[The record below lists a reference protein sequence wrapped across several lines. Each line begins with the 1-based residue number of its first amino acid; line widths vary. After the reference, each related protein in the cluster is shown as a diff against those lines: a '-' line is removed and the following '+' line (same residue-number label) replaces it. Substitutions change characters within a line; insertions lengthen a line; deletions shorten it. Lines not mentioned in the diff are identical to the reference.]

1 VLGEQLSQRA
11 EGLVVRWL
19 AATAVKARAG
29 EDDSAERSAK
39 DDRVLSRA
47 AQPAAT
53 GRTAAVPINIGSRLG
68 CDELLLKALLQ
79 GFALADR
86 EAKGF
91 EPLFSRRRISLS
103 VNTVPS
109 SPMIRS
115 WRCTAAGM
123 LPEIAGSTVAKL
135 PVFTRSS
142 YQPPT
147 VSGAPAAQEGS
158 CAAAAICRWFAH
170 CGAGAAAGGMSGTM
184 AVNGG
189 T

>member
-109 SPMIRS
+109 SPTIRS
-115 WRCTAAGM
+115 WR
-123 LPEIAGSTVAKL
+123 
-135 PVFTRSS
+135 
-142 YQPPT
+142 
-147 VSGAPAAQEGS
+147 
-158 CAAAAICRWFAH
+158 
-170 CGAGAAAGGMSGTM
+170 
-184 AVNGG
+184 
-189 T
+189 